1 MTHTLVVALAPH
13 ASGLMS
19 LQFRSVTR
27 GACRKLVEVGS
38 LYKRGLWVAPRI
50 PNVNDERDPS
60 VMKHNLPVRFSTKHQ
75 AVGGDHVDVR
85 DRIRRRG

>member
-1 MTHTLVVALAPH
+1 MTHTLVVALPPH

-19 LQFRSVTR
+19 LQLRSARRV
-27 GACRKLVEVGS
+27 RKPVGVCS

-50 PNVNDERDPS
+50 PNVNDERNPS
-60 VMKHNLPVRFSTKHQ
+60 VMKHNLSVRFSKHQ
-75 AVGGDHVDVR
+75 TAGGDHVGVR

>member
-19 LQFRSVTR
+19 LQFRSATR
-27 GACRKLVEVGS
+27 GAYRKLVEVYS

-50 PNVNDERDPS
+50 PNVNDERDPP
-60 VMKHNLPVRFSTKHQ
+60 VMKYDLSVRFSKHQ
-75 AVGGDHVDVR
+75 PVGGDHVGVR